1 MERLA
6 QEAGFKVFVED
17 QLSGL
22 RGVVCRA
29 MFGGYGLYRGSTFFG
44 IIFRGRLY
52 FKTRDETR
60 RRYEQAGMKPFHP
73 SAKQTLKNYYEV
85 PADVLEAPE
94 ELVVWARE
102 AVRVASSTG
111 NSPRLPYRS
120 GHRA

>member
-1 MERLA
+1 MRDT
-6 QEAGFKVFVED
+6 GFKAFVED
-17 QLSGL
+17 QLDGL
-22 RGVVCRA
+22 RGLSCRS
-29 MFGGYGLYRGSTFFG
+29 MFGGYGFYCGRTFFG

-52 FKTRDETR
+52 FKTREATR
-60 RRYEQAGMKPFHP
+60 GRYEQAGMKPFHP

-102 AVRVASSTG
+102 AARVASSTG

-120 GHRA
+120 SHRA